1 MRWANNIL
9 TDAKIRASYGIT
21 GNDKIGRYESQT
33 VYTAGSQYYNSVGG
47 IVPASKY
54 GNPDLK
60 WEQTKQTN
68 IGVDLSFLNGRIMF
82 VADYYIKKTS
92 DLLSDYN
99 LPSTT
104 GYDKMRVNLASIE
117 NKGVELSLT
126 ATPVRT
132 RDFNWSTTVNW
143 WKNDNKILD
152 LARED
157 YINSAWLIAAG
168 KPAGLFYGYKNL
180 GVYEY
185 LSLIHISEPT
195 RP

>member
-1 MRWANNIL
+1 
-9 TDAKIRASYGIT
+9 
-21 GNDKIGRYESQT
+21 
-33 VYTAGSQYYNSVGG
+33 
-47 IVPASKY
+47 
-54 GNPDLK
+54 
-60 WEQTKQTN
+60 
-68 IGVDLSFLNGRIMF
+68 
-82 VADYYIKKTS
+82 
-92 DLLSDYN
+92 
-99 LPSTT
+99 
-104 GYDKMRVNLASIE
+104 MRVNLASIE

-132 RDFNWSTTVNW
+132 RDFSWSTTVNW

-185 LSLIHISEPT
+185 DASNAWTQVIKT
-195 RP
+195 V